1 MTGVVM
7 AFMLLAAGVLQ
18 SLIPAAGW
26 LASSKTPF
34 LLGVALYY
42 ALTHSRG
49 LTAVAAVLA
58 GVIQDSLSLIPVGFS
73 AFCFVGFALAVH
85 HLRGV
90 LFRDSAF
97 TVMVL
102 GAGLA
107 ALTTLTLYGMLLLGT
122 SMVGV
127 PFGWLVMKLAGS
139 ALLGLVAAPVVW
151 AVAGSIERQVGIE
164 HPLED

>member
-1 MTGVVM
+1 M
-7 AFMLLAAGVLQ
+7 AFLMLVAGVLQ

-49 LTAVAAVLA
+49 MTAVAAVLA
-58 GVIQDSLSLIPVGFS
+58 GIMQDSLSLIPVGFS
-73 AFCFVGFALAVH
+73 AFCFAGVALTVH

-90 LFRDSAF
+90 LFRDSAL

-102 GAGLA
+102 GALLG
-107 ALTTLTLYGMLLLGT
+107 ALTTLALYVMLLLGT
-122 SMVGV
+122 DMVSV
-127 PFGWLVMKLAGS
+127 TAGWLLMKLAGS
-139 ALLGLVAAPVVW
+139 ALLGLVTAPVVW
-151 AVAGSIERQVGIE
+151 AVAGLIERMVGIE
-164 HPLED
+164 HAEDD

>member
-7 AFMLLAAGVLQ
+7 VFLLLAGGVLQ
-18 SLIPAAGW
+18 SMIPAVGW
-26 LASSKTPF
+26 LGASKTPF

-49 LTAVAAVLA
+49 TTAVAAVLA
-58 GVIQDSLSLIPVGFS
+58 GIIQDSLSLIPVGFS
-73 AFCFVGFALAVH
+73 AFCFAVIALSVH

-102 GAGLA
+102 GGGLA
-107 ALTTLTLYGMLLLGT
+107 ALTTLVLYAMLLLGT
-122 SMVGV
+122 DMVRV
-127 PFGWLVMKLAGS
+127 PAGWLVLKLAGS
-139 ALLGLVAAPVVW
+139 AVLGLGAAPVVW
-151 AVAGSIERQVGIE
+151 GVAGMLERTVGID
-164 HPLED
+164 HPEDD